1 MEDYT
6 PVDATDPLAADTL
19 FEKIVWQGS
28 IWIVYSAFIML
39 FIVSLVS

>member
-19 FEKIVWQGS
+19 FEKVVWWGS
-28 IWIVYSAFIML
+28 ICLIYAMFIAL
-39 FIVSLVS
+39 FMVSLLG